1 MSPVLG
7 LGTYRVRGV
16 GEAARTVLTAGAKW
30 IDTAPNYAHGRAH
43 HDLAPALAEHPTAK
57 VTTKTGFHPDGRHSI
72 APEDVRAQ
80 TEESLAVLGRA
91 DIVFVHNP
99 ERSDRD
105 RQQLHHNLRAAFAV
119 LEEFA
124 QAGRVGGYGVATWAG
139 FTNQAFT
146 IAELIALA
154 GEAAGSVNHHLA
166 GVQLPVSLVMAEP
179 IDQALDG
186 AGPLVEARD
195 AGMVTF
201 ASAPLHGGELPGLM
215 TPELVNLI
223 QPGSTPHTA
232 AFQLIGACPALDVVL
247 TSTST
252 LQHWEDARDALAQPI
267 PDERLRTVLDVLS
280 AG

>member
-1 MSPVLG
+1 M
-7 LGTYRVRGV
+7 RAV

-30 IDTAPNYAHGRAH
+30 IDTAPNYAHGQAH
-43 HDLAPALAEHPTAK
+43 HDLAPALADHPAAK

-72 APEDVRAQ
+72 APADVRAQ

-99 ERSDRD
+99 ERSDHD
-105 RQQLHHNLRAAFAV
+105 RLQVQHNLRAAFAV
-119 LEEFA
+119 LEELA
-124 QAGRVGGYGVATWAG
+124 QAGRIGGYGVATWAG
-139 FTNQAFT
+139 FTSQAFT
-146 IAELIALA
+146 VAELIALA
-154 GEAAGSVNHHLA
+154 GEAAGSANHHLA

-179 IDQALDG
+179 IAQALDG
-186 AGPLVEARD
+186 GGPLVHARD
-195 AGMVTF
+195 AGIVTF

-223 QPGSTPHTA
+223 QPGSTPQAA

-247 TSTST
+247 TSTSA

-267 PDERLRTVLDVLS
+267 PDARLRTVLDVLS

>member
-1 MSPVLG
+1 MSPELG
-7 LGTYRVRGV
+7 LGTYRVRAA
-16 GEAARTVLTAGAKW
+16 GEAARTALAAGAKW
-30 IDTAPNYAHGRAH
+30 IDTAPNYGHGRAH
-43 HDLAPALAEHPTAK
+43 HDLAPILAEHPTAK
-57 VTTKTGFHPDGRHSI
+57 VTTKTGFNPDGHHSL
-72 APEDVRAQ
+72 APADVRAQ
-80 TEESLAVLGRA
+80 TEESLAALGRA

-99 ERSDRD
+99 ERSAHD

-124 QAGRVGGYGVATWAG
+124 QASRIGGYGVATWAG

-146 IAELIALA
+146 VAELIALA
-154 GEAAGSVNHHLA
+154 AEAAESANHRLA

-179 IDQALDG
+179 ITQALDG
-186 AGPLVEARD
+186 GGPLVHARD
-195 AGMVTF
+195 AGIMTF

-223 QPGSTPHTA
+223 QPGSTSHNA

-267 PDERLRTVLDVLS
+267 PGARLRTVLDVLS
-280 AG
+280 AE